1 MRGRRRWAVVQDN
14 LPEWFRRS
22 TRMAHVSAR
31 GGIEWLKYGEWRLM
45 RLRLAL
51 NHPDYEQMIRQSR
64 ERIAA

>member
-1 MRGRRRWAVVQDN
+1 M
-14 LPEWFRRS
+14 LI
-22 TRMAHVSAR
+22 RMAHVSAR